1 MEEKIKVLLV
11 NPYEL
16 PKEVEIDNTLKA
28 EQQMVK
34 GNIECV
40 YLPNNPDVVLICN
53 EEGKINGMK
62 CNRDIGYDIIF
73 GPFLVVGDDRK
84 GNFTSLTEEQMINYK
99 IKFDRHS
106 IHRTIRK
113 MNEILLNKYKDS
125 ERGER

>member
-1 MEEKIKVLLV
+1 MEEKIKVLLI

-16 PKEVEIDNTLKA
+16 PKEVEIDNTLQAK
-28 EQQMVK
+28 QQMVK
-34 GNIECV
+34 GNIECA
-40 YLPNNPDVVLICN
+40 YLPNDPDVVLICN

-84 GNFTSLTEEQMINYK
+84 GNFTSLTEEQIINYK

-106 IHRTIRK
+106 IHKTIRK
-113 MNEILLNKYKDS
+113 MNEILQNKFKDR

>member
-16 PKEVEIDNTLKA
+16 PKEVEIRNTLQA

-40 YLPNNPDVVLICN
+40 HLPNDPDAVLICN

-73 GPFLVVGDDRK
+73 GPFLIVGDDKK

-106 IHRTIRK
+106 IHRTMRK
-113 MNEILLNKYKDS
+113 INEILLNKYKDR